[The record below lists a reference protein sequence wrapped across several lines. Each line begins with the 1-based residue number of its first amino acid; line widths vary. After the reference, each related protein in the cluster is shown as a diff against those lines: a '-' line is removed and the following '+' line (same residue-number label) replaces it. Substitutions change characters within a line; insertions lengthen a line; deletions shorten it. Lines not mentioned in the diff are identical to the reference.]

1 MAATPAAPTVSAGLS
16 SREAADR
23 LKQFGPNEPAPK
35 NAADQFSSCSSFF

>member
-1 MAATPAAPTVSAGLS
+1 MAAAPATPAVSAGLS

-35 NAADQFSSCSSFF
+35 NAADQFLNCCCFF